1 MQFFSSEEHVKE
13 SAKDHPELDS
23 DIVTM
28 EQGLAMITAFGR
40 GRLDYGY
47 EAPVEALADTAQ
59 FGLDRDFW
67 KMG

>member
-13 SAKDHPELDS
+13 WAKEHPELDS

-28 EQGLAMITAFGR
+28 EQGLAMITVFGR
-40 GRLDYGY
+40 GRLDYDY
-47 EAPVEALADTAQ
+47 EAPVEELANKAQ

>member
-13 SAKDHPELDS
+13 WAKEHPELDS
-23 DIVTM
+23 DIVLM
-28 EQGLAMITAFGR
+28 EQGLAMITAFG
-40 GRLDYGY
+40 GSRLDYDY
-47 EAPVEALADTAQ
+47 EAPVDVMFDMAQ